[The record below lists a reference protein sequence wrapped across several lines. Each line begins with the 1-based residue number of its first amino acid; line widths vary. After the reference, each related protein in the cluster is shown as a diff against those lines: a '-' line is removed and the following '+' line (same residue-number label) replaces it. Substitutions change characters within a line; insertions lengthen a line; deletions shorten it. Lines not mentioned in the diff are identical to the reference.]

1 MLLSNCVMFFLVFW
15 FFFLTAQ
22 EKNRITSICV
32 STHVAA
38 FKYKCLTESFKDG
51 FSVLVYNLQQCDMLT
66 SSNWQLRFDH
76 CIHYN
81 L

>member
-1 MLLSNCVMFFLVFW
+1 MKLKKCCFPTVCCFLFYCPG
-15 FFFLTAQ
+15 
-22 EKNRITSICV
+22 EKSLITSICV
-32 STHVAA
+32 LTHVAA
-38 FKYKCLTESFKDG
+38 FKYKCLTESFKEG

>member
-1 MLLSNCVMFFLVFW
+1 MLLSNCVFFVLFFL
-15 FFFLTAQ
+15 LP
-22 EKNRITSICV
+22 RRRISLITSICV

-51 FSVLVYNLQQCDMLT
+51 FIVLVYNLQQCDMLT

-76 CIHYN
+76 CIPYN